1 MPSQLMTPSSV
12 PALLP
17 AATSPSKI
25 QQAALQR
32 HPHGSIRN
40 RISTAAA
47 IDNLAVRTTEAE
59 IEQQR
64 RNNRMLTME
73 LKLLRCNQDG
83 QRELHF

>member
-17 AATSPSKI
+17 AATSPSKN

-32 HPHGSIRN
+32 HHGSIRN